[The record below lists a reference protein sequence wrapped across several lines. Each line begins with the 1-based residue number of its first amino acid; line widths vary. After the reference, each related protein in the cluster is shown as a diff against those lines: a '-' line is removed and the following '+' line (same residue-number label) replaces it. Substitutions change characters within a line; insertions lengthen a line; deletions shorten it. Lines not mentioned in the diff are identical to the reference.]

1 MTAVNICS
9 RVDIS
14 SGGMTGSKTI
24 FSALASRLTT
34 NKLMVGLGVPTL
46 GYLSRICLG
55 YLNRRIIVFSLH
67 LLFSGNKKYSH
78 YYLLELSK
86 DH

>member
-9 RVDIS
+9 LVDIS

-46 GYLSRICLG
+46 GYLSRIC
-55 YLNRRIIVFSLH
+55 
-67 LLFSGNKKYSH
+67 
-78 YYLLELSK
+78 
-86 DH
+86 